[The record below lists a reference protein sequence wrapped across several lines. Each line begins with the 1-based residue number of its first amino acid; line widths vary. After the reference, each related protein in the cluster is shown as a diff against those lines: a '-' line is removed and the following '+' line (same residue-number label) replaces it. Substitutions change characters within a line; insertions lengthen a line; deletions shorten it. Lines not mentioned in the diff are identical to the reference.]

1 MRVEVWVASP
11 NPVPCQNS
19 QQFALSWC
27 FLCLLGRSAVL
38 VDHAVDDLS
47 ALDPGSH
54 IDHMA
59 GLIQRRSL
67 FPRLVRPMTVVMP
80 RVLGEDLP
88 KVSFTVDQ
96 QVVEA
101 LAP

>member
-1 MRVEVWVASP
+1 
-11 NPVPCQNS
+11 
-19 QQFALSWC
+19 
-27 FLCLLGRSAVL
+27 
-38 VDHAVDDLS
+38 VDDLS

-54 IDHMA
+54 IHLA
-59 GLIQRRSL
+59 GLVERRSL
-67 FPRLVRPMTVVMP
+67 LPRLVRPMTDVMP

-96 QVVEA
+96 QVVKA

>member
-1 MRVEVWVASP
+1 ML
-11 NPVPCQNS
+11 CQNS
-19 QQFALSWC
+19 HICSELV
-27 FLCLLGRSAVL
+27 FLCALQRPPVL
-38 VDHAVDDLS
+38 VDQAVDDLS
-47 ALDPGSH
+47 AVDLGSH
-54 IDHMA
+54 IDHLA
-59 GLIQRRSL
+59 GLVERRSL

-96 QVVEA
+96 QVVKA

>member
-1 MRVEVWVASP
+1 M
-11 NPVPCQNS
+11 
-19 QQFALSWC
+19 ALSWC
-27 FLCLLGRSAVL
+27 FLHPLGHSVVL

-54 IDHMA
+54 VGHLA
-59 GLIQRRSL
+59 GLVERRSL
-67 FPRLVRPMTVVMP
+67 FTRLVRPMTVVIP